1 MISLPAEQDDALLVE
16 RSLAGDRQA
25 FGRIV
30 GRYQSLV
37 CALAYSATGSR
48 SRSEDLA
55 QETFLTAWKNLR
67 GLREPGRLRPWLCG
81 IARNLVHGEIRRL
94 ERQPAHAADAL
105 DTATAVASAE
115 PLPTAQA
122 VSNEEMAILWREV
135 GRLPEKYR
143 EPLVLFYREHQSV
156 ERVAAA
162 LELSPDAVTQRL
174 SRGRRLLQERMLA
187 FVETTLERTN
197 PGPAFTLQVTAALP
211 VLIGAGPAAVA
222 ASTVAPS
229 GALAKGGVLG
239 LLLAWAAPLVG
250 VFAAIGISW
259 ADIAQSPTVRE
270 RRFVARY
277 TLALWLSVAGFV
289 VAMSTVSWFA
299 HTHGLVRRHDWLATA
314 PYVALWFGYALIA
327 VTLIVLM
334 LRGKAAL
341 RRQMLA
347 QDPTAVTPPPASL
360 RRRILTVFSVMTAVF
375 WVLIFVAWQS
385 GDRATAVGIATVAFL
400 LGAVPL
406 WLAWKRNLP
415 EDPTKTNGWYLA
427 LCGLVF
433 LGFLNWR
440 LDVWIAPM
448 YGTNV
453 EGLQPL
459 MPMPLI
465 HALSAFLIAWTA
477 LLVWLTRPT
486 DTP

>member
-1 MISLPAEQDDALLVE
+1 MISLPAEHDDALLVE

-37 CALAYSATGSR
+37 CALAFSATGSR

-55 QETFLTAWKNLR
+55 QETFFTAWRNLR
-67 GLREPGRLRPWLCG
+67 ALREPGRLRPWLCG
-81 IARNLVHGEIRRL
+81 IARNLIHGEIRRL

-105 DTATAVASAE
+105 DTATTVASAE

-162 LELSPDAVTQRL
+162 LELTPDAVMQRL
-174 SRGRRLLQERMLA
+174 SRGRRLLHERMLA

-211 VLIGAGPAAVA
+211 ILIGAGPAAVA
-222 ASTVAPS
+222 ASTIAPS
-229 GALAKGGVLG
+229 GAVIKGGGLG

-259 ADIAQSPTVRE
+259 SDIVQSPTRRE

-277 TLALWLSVAGFV
+277 TLALWLSVVGFV

-299 HTHGLVRRHDWLATA
+299 HAYGLVRRRDWLATA
-314 PYVALWFGYALIA
+314 PYVALWFGYALTA

-347 QDPTAVTPPPASL
+347 QDPATATPPTSL
-360 RRRILTVFSVMTAVF
+360 GRRILTTFGVMTALF
-375 WVLIFVAWQS
+375 WVLIFVAWQA
-385 GDRATAVGIATVAFL
+385 GDRAVAAGIAVVAFL

-406 WLAWKRNLP
+406 WLAWKRKLA
-415 EDPTKTNGWYLA
+415 EDPTKSNGWYLA

-433 LGFLNWR
+433 LALINAR
-440 LDVWIAPM
+440 LDAWIAPM
-448 YGTNV
+448 YGTDAD
-453 EGLQPL
+453 GLHPL
-459 MPMPLI
+459 MPMALI

-477 LLVWLTRPT
+477 LLVWLTRPI
-486 DTP
+486 DTE